1 MTGGGV
7 EVVAVGA
14 AGIAFLAAVFV
25 LHRKVR
31 RGAAARLEAEV
42 RPILFAGLDAG
53 DIDPAAIDGL
63 QPASKRALEAQARA
77 LLPSLRGND
86 KDTLGRLL
94 DQLGAVAVVRR
105 QTRSRR
111 ADVRARAGQFLGDAG
126 SPAALRDLLD
136 LLHDPNPEVRWSAA
150 RGLGRLGDPR
160 ALSPLLAS
168 LEGPRP
174 LPVDVVADAIFQI
187 RRCPVS
193 LLRQGLR
200 SRSVPTRAVAVEL
213 LGRVQALVA
222 ANEVEHALR
231 NDPSVEVRAR
241 AARALGR
248 MGSPQAVDALLASL
262 DGGAV
267 AIRVQAVWAL
277 GEIGGSQAVPALGG
291 ILMEP
296 SRQLGDLAAQSLL
309 AIGQDGMRTLQQ
321 IAAGGGQPGAIA
333 ASALAGRPDLALTSP
348 SGI

>member
-7 EVVAVGA
+7 EVVTVGA
-14 AGIAFLAAVFV
+14 VGIAFVAAAALV
-25 LHRKVR
+25 LGHRAR
-31 RGAAARLEAEV
+31 RRRTARLEAEV
-42 RPILFAGLDAG
+42 RPVLFGALDAG
-53 DIDPAAIDGL
+53 DIDPTSIDAL
-63 QPASKRALEAQARA
+63 RPASRRALAAQARA

-94 DQLGAVAVVRR
+94 DRLGTVDVARR
-105 QTRSRR
+105 QSRSRR
-111 ADVRARAGQFLGDAG
+111 ADVRARAGEFLGDAG
-126 SPAALRDLLD
+126 APAALRDLLD

-150 RGLGRLGDPR
+150 RGLGRLGDPS

-200 SRSVPTRAVAVEL
+200 SLSVPTRAVAVEL
-213 LGRVQALVA
+213 LGRFQALAAADEVVQALKD
-222 ANEVEHALR
+222 
-231 NDPSVEVRAR
+231 DPSVEVRAR

-248 MGSPQAVDALLASL
+248 MGSPCAVDALLASL

-267 AIRVQAVWAL
+267 AMRVQAVWAL

-296 SRQLGDLAAQSLL
+296 SRQLGELAAQSLL
-309 AIGQDGMRTLQQ
+309 AIGRDGMRTLQQ
-321 IAAGGGQPGAIA
+321 IAAGAGQPAAIA
-333 ASALAGRPDLALTSP
+333 AGALAGRPNLALTSP
-348 SGI
+348 